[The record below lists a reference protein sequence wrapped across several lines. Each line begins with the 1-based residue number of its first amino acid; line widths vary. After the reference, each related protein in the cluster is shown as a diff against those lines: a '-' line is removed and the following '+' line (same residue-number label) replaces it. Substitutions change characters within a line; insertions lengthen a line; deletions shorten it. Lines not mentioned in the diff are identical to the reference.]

1 MSDSNVFLIDGEVQ
15 TPKGNAKIE
24 WSDRR
29 FFTVYF
35 NGKKYKGEIL
45 EQNLENHF
53 LKLKL
58 NHRVFEVKRKYALL
72 DLISQLGLDK
82 QKVKRLKELNS
93 LLADAK
99 SEKSAIEET
108 LIERYNVEKGMV
120 VTMTGKG
127 ISLKLDWNG
136 TVTSVDVNKLKADG
150 IYKDYTKRSYR
161 KSWQII

>member
-53 LKLKL
+53 LELKL

-82 QKVKRLKELNS
+82 QKVKRLKELTSPMPGRVLKIMVKAGDQINIGDS
-93 LLADAK
+93 LLSLEAMKMENILK
-99 SEKSAIEET
+99 SDGEGIVKEVFISEEQ
-108 LIERYNVEKGMV
+108 VVDKGEVLMEFE
-120 VTMTGKG
+120 
-127 ISLKLDWNG
+127 
-136 TVTSVDVNKLKADG
+136 
-150 IYKDYTKRSYR
+150 
-161 KSWQII
+161 

>member
-82 QKVKRLKELNS
+82 QKVKRLKELTSPMPGRVLKIMVKAGDQINIGDS
-93 LLADAK
+93 LLSLEAMKMENILK
-99 SEKSAIEET
+99 SDGEGIVKEVFISEEQ
-108 LIERYNVEKGMV
+108 VVDKGEVLMEFE
-120 VTMTGKG
+120 
-127 ISLKLDWNG
+127 
-136 TVTSVDVNKLKADG
+136 
-150 IYKDYTKRSYR
+150 
-161 KSWQII
+161 